1 MILLSMLVAATQPA
15 VAIPPS
21 SKWGVVADTR
31 CTVSRDYDGGGIERS
46 VALRVTPLDPGLE
59 LLLVTPPAPPT
70 SPASGKASI
79 AIGGAAPLDGA
90 FGSYTTAR
98 RDRRVASIR
107 LARFLLPALAASTTL
122 TIGLADEPPL
132 TLSMKD
138 IATALAQLRAC
149 EEAQSRKLGVDPG
162 EADRI
167 ASPAKRDGSV
177 PLLAPD
183 DYPPAAIRAEAQGRV
198 YALWTIDR
206 AGNATDCLI
215 VDSTGNPDLDDATCR
230 VMMRAHFTPA
240 IGKDGAPMAS
250 HQAIAIRWVIPSG

>member
-1 MILLSMLVAATQPA
+1 MMLLSMLIAAAAPA
-15 VAIPPS
+15 AVIPPS
-21 SKWGVVADTR
+21 SKWSVVADTL
-31 CTVSRDYDGGGIERS
+31 CTVSRDYDGDGVERS
-46 VALRVTPLDPGLE
+46 VALRVKPLYPGLE

-79 AIGGAAPLDGA
+79 AIGDAAPLDGA

-98 RDRRVASIR
+98 RDHRVASIR
-107 LARFLLPALAASTTL
+107 LAPYLLPTLAASTTL
-122 TIGLADEPPL
+122 TITLAGEPPV
-132 TLSMKD
+132 TVSMKD
-138 IATALAQLRAC
+138 IATALARLRAC
-149 EEAQSRKLGVDPG
+149 EEMQSRKLGVDPG
-162 EADRI
+162 EAARI

-177 PLLAPD
+177 PLLTPD

-198 YALWTIDR
+198 YGLWTIDR
-206 AGNATDCLI
+206 EGKATDCLI

-250 HQAIAIRWVIPSG
+250 HQGIAIRWVIPSG